1 MATDTTTTIVPTGTW
16 NVDPSH
22 SSVNFAVKHMGIAT
36 VRGTFETYEGT
47 LEIGADLAS
56 SKAYGTVQTAS
67 VTTGEA
73 DRDNHLRSADFFNA
87 EANPQLVFASKSIT
101 AVDDETFEIIGDLTI
116 NGVTKPITLKAEI
129 QGTDTDPWGNAR
141 VGLEVT
147 GQISRGDYGMTF
159 NQALGSGNMLVA
171 DKVKLSLDLSAV
183 KSA

>member
-1 MATDTTTTIVPTGTW
+1 MATDTTTIVPTGTW

>member
-1 MATDTTTTIVPTGTW
+1 MATETTTIVPTGTW

-36 VRGTFETYEGT
+36 VRGTFETFEGT

-56 SKAYGTVQTAS
+56 SKAFGTVQTAS
-67 VTTGEA
+67 VDTGEA

-87 EANPQLVFASKSIT
+87 EANPQLTFASKTIK
-101 AVDDETFEIIGDLTI
+101 AVDDDTFEITGDLTI
-116 NGVTKPITLKAEI
+116 NGVTNEVTLKAEI
-129 QGTDTDPWGNAR
+129 QGTDTDPWGNDR

-147 GQISRGDYGMTF
+147 GQISRGDFDMKF

-183 KSA
+183 KAA